1 MELTKLDYEI
11 LSFINKFE
19 EIEENNIFTNFP
31 EVKYSTSYR
40 LRQLSIRK
48 VNYPDMRPYS
58 FIDYKTNNQ
67 ADKIVYITN
76 MGRKVLQDFILKEN
90 LEELRHKETVAL
102 AKRANHLSMSAI
114 IISIICAI
122 LSLYKL

>member
-1 MELTKLDYEI
+1 
-11 LSFINKFE
+11 
-19 EIEENNIFTNFP
+19 
-31 EVKYSTSYR
+31 
-40 LRQLSIRK
+40 
-48 VNYPDMRPYS
+48 MRPYS

-67 ADKIVYITN
+67 SDKIVYITN

-102 AKRANHLSMSAI
+102 ARKANHLSMFAI
-114 IISIICAI
+114 IIFIVCAI